1 MAEIVKVSL
10 TTMIFFL
17 IGGYFIAGS
26 FAGFKTA
33 AEIRK
38 REHFSRN
45 ALILFLGFVTMGI
58 YDFWI
63 YGFSLDFV
71 FILAVETY
79 LISILPEDIREHRIS
94 SVTTIAFAVLF
105 LLLRA
110 LTFDVFE
117 VIDAVG
123 GCVLGLASIGIPY
136 LINKNLIGLGDVMAA
151 AACGII
157 FGMVGIVQFLI
168 RAFVFIA
175 VFSLIQLLRRRVGLK
190 TEMPFVPFLLLAALL

>member
-1 MAEIVKVSL
+1 MAEIVKASL
-10 TTMIFFL
+10 TTLIFFL

-45 ALILFLGFVTMGI
+45 ALILFLGFVTMGM

-63 YGFSLDFV
+63 YGFSLDFL
-71 FILAVETY
+71 FILAVESY

-94 SVTTIAFAVLF
+94 NVTTAAFAVLF

-123 GCVLGLASIGIPY
+123 GAVLGLAGIGLPY
-136 LINKNLIGLGDVMAA
+136 LVNRNLIGLGDVMAA
-151 AACGII
+151 AACGLI
-157 FGMVGIVQFLI
+157 FGVVGIVPFLI

-175 VFSLIQLLRRRVGLK
+175 VFSIIQLIRRRVGLK
-190 TEMPFVPFLLLAALL
+190 SEMPFAPFLFLAALL